1 MLLDGDAL
9 KVECGPAKYP
19 ATLKHWNHGAF
30 VMQFPGATQAP
41 TLTTFTIG
49 VDGKAESFTHD
60 EMGVFTRVKE
70 KE

>member
-1 MLLDGDAL
+1 LLEGDAL
-9 KVECGPAKYP
+9 KVECGPAKFP
-19 ATLKHWNHGAF
+19 ATLKHWNNGAF

-60 EMGVFTRVKE
+60 EMGVFTHVKE

>member
-1 MLLDGDAL
+1 
-9 KVECGPAKYP
+9 V
-19 ATLKHWNHGAF
+19 
-30 VMQFPGATQAP
+30 P

-70 KE
+70 KA